1 VDDGKGFDPHT
12 DYDGFGLIGMKER
25 VDRMNGL
32 FVIRSKPDVGTE
44 IIVTLKN
51 CSTAKPE
58 DGNEQI

>member
-1 VDDGKGFDPHT
+1 
-12 DYDGFGLIGMKER
+12 MKER

-44 IIVTLKN
+44 ILVTLKN